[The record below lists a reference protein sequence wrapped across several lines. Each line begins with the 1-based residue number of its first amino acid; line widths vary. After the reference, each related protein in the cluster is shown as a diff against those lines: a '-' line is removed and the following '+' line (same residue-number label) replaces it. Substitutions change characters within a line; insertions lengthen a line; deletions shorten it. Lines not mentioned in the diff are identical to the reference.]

1 MSIASSHSI
10 PAALVNRSG
19 SGIRFRTSQIRSGEI
34 PGVSGSVVV
43 VLPSGTRLNCRL
55 TINPKN
61 PWITGDELV
70 HWIKARIPNDSTL
83 VISVVEIIRGREY
96 QLKMP
101 DITVSQSV
109 SAQSMAAGTSEEN
122 WRRLCRLLDG
132 AESQSPQRRE
142 RVYQRIERLSG
153 LSNIVRQCFGNRCQ
167 IESCAFTL
175 SVARRLDPFISEVHH
190 LEHLSRGG
198 THAAYNLC
206 VLCAN
211 HHRLFHRDPSAHI
224 VATSGDDVKIQS
236 QEGLVIVKRDLSH
249 LNNLTWC

>member
-1 MSIASSHSI
+1 MNIASAHSI

-19 SGIRFRTSQIRSGEI
+19 SGIRFRTSQIRSGEV
-34 PGVSGSVVV
+34 PGTSGSVVV

-55 TINPKN
+55 TINVKN

-70 HWIKARIPNDSTL
+70 HWLRARIPNNSTL
-83 VISVVEIIRGREY
+83 DISVLEIIQGQEY

-101 DITVSQSV
+101 DITVSQSAP
-109 SAQSMAAGTSEEN
+109 AQSMAAGTPEEN

-132 AESQSPQRRE
+132 AESQAPQRRE
-142 RVYQRIERLSG
+142 RVYQRIERISG
-153 LSNIVRQCFGNRCQ
+153 LSSIVRQCFGDRCQ

-175 SVARRLDPFISEVHH
+175 SVARSLDPFISEVHH

-211 HHRLFHRDPSAHI
+211 HHRLFHKDPSARI
-224 VATSGDDVKIQS
+224 VATSGDDVEIQS
-236 QEGLVIVKRDLSH
+236 QEGLVMIKRNLSR
-249 LNNLTWC
+249 LNNV